1 MCRHIKK
8 NRDSIAK
15 HMKILYND
23 KKMNCKNSIPDFV
36 RGILYTFSME

>member
-23 KKMNCKNSIPDFV
+23 KKMNCKLIV
-36 RGILYTFSME
+36 KILFPIL